1 MHYGS
6 TIVPPTT
13 AFMPPAT
20 QAGSTVYK
28 LHLRGVMQSVSL
40 AKAAPHLVYRQQLLQ
55 SRDQVT
61 TSHLIA
67 DNWDGN

>member
-1 MHYGS
+1 
-6 TIVPPTT
+6 
-13 AFMPPAT
+13 
-20 QAGSTVYK
+20 VYK